1 MDRHMK
7 SDILTLS
14 PAALQRVKNILA
26 NEPPTKGLRISI
38 EKGGCAGFSY
48 KMDVSSSKVGDEVIQ
63 TEAGAVIVAADAIL
77 YLLGSKMDVKNT
89 QFSSTFVFE
98 NPNQTSS
105 CGCGES
111 FEIKPVNLEQP
122 SIN

>member
-1 MDRHMK
+1 MK

-14 PAALQRVKNILA
+14 PAALERVKSILA
-26 NEPPTKGLRISI
+26 NEPLTKGLRISI

-111 FEIKPVNLEQP
+111 FEIKPVSLEQS